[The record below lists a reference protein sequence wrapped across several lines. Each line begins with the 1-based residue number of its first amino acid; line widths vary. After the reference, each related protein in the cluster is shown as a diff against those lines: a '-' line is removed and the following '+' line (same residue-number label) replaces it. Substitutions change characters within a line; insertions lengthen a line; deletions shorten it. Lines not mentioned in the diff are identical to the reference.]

1 MATSGAVNTN
11 SYSDAYL
18 RLEWYRT
25 SYDSAA
31 GINYVHWILKGV
43 RSSSGYYMAR
53 KFKVTSYNFTTGTT
67 AELYYSESDIQ
78 LYNGTVIAEGDD
90 YFTTYADGTC
100 RIQFN
105 IEGAIYTYAVN
116 CTGYDWWDLDTVP
129 RYANITSFSVSKR
142 DLTSVK
148 FNWSADA
155 SCDYAWY
162 STNNGASWSAL
173 PNSNIVSGLS
183 PNTGYNFK
191 LRVRRTDSQLTTDS
205 GVYYQTTYDIA
216 KISSAPNLNLG
227 DNELIQY
234 SNPSGST
241 IKLSIQ
247 NTAGT
252 LFYCNDRVVSDS
264 SYIFNFTD
272 QELDTL
278 YKAMGTANSINVRV
292 YLKTFYSQSGYYT
305 DYKQITITLTGNQ
318 KTGHI
323 KVNNS
328 WKRGKV
334 WKNVNGTWKR
344 GVVWKNVNDLWCR
357 CI

>member
-1 MATSGAVNTN
+1 MALSDYKDTNHFSDSSVNETYMRFEWSGSQSKSGNYTTISWSIKACRPTTSNYVYFHNINWDIGGNTGSKGST
-11 SYSDAYL
+11 SYSNGETIA
-18 RLEWYRT
+18 
-25 SYDSAA
+25 SDSFTVYHNPAGQASFSFSMAA
-31 GINYVHWILKGV
+31 NVFY
-43 RSSSGYYMAR
+43 SGGGYIYA
-53 KFKVTSYNFTTGTT
+53 
-67 AELYYSESDIQ
+67 SDSW
-78 LYNGTVIAEGDD
+78 T
-90 YFTTYADGTC
+90 
-100 RIQFN
+100 
-105 IEGAIYTYAVN
+105 
-116 CTGYDWWDLDTVP
+116 LDTIP

-148 FNWSADA
+148 FNWTADA

-162 STNNGASWSAL
+162 STNNGASWNAL

-183 PNTGYNFK
+183 YNTGYNFK

-205 GVYYQTTYDIA
+205 STYYQTTYDIA
-216 KISSAPNLNLG
+216 KISSAPNINLG
-227 DNELIQY
+227 DNELVEY

-264 SYIFNFTD
+264 SYMFNFTD

-278 YKAMGTANSINVRV
+278 YKAMGTSNSLNARI

-323 KVNNS
+323 NVNDV
-328 WKRGKV
+328 WKRSKKWLNVNGV
-334 WKNVNGTWKR
+334 WKRCVRWVNVNGTWKR
-344 GVVWKNVNDLWCR
+344 